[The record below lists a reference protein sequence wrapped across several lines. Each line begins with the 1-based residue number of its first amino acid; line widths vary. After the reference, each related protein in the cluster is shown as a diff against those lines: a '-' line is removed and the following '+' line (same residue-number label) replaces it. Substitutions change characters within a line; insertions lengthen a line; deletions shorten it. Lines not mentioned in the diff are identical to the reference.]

1 MDQCGF
7 STSYLIP
14 FWKNVWLCFILGMW
28 WECVSWSVLVGW
40 PCRESI
46 FSKFVDDPTGGVIGL
61 LTVEHLSL
69 WMLRSL
75 RTGPAETFEAEF

>member
-1 MDQCGF
+1 M
-7 STSYLIP
+7 
-14 FWKNVWLCFILGMW
+14 
-28 WECVSWSVLVGW
+28 
-40 PCRESI
+40 
-46 FSKFVDDPTGGVIGL
+46 FSKFVDDPTGGVVGL